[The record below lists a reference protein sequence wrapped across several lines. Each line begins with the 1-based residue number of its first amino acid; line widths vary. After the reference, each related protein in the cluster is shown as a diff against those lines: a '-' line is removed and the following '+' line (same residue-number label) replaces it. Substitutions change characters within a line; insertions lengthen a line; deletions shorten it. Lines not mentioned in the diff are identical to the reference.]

1 MFYYDEPPAECFEC
15 SEKEN
20 RLDDVKYWFQAIV
33 DQLYGVMG
41 EFDAE
46 ELDRYVQEAAAYLGM
61 KMPTRG
67 GEPIELAVV
76 RKNRTVEM
84 APMLDAWKS
93 ASVQYLKSLAKTGS

>member
-20 RLDDVKYWFQAIV
+20 RLDDVKYWFRAV
-33 DQLYGVMG
+33 LDQLFGVE
-41 EFDAE
+41 EFDAKSLERYTE
-46 ELDRYVQEAAAYLGM
+46 ELAAYLDM
-61 KMPTRG
+61 KIPSQA
-67 GEPIELAVV
+67 LAVV

-93 ASVQYLKSLAKTGS
+93 ASVQYLKSLAKTGT

>member
-20 RLDDVKYWFQAIV
+20 RLDDIKYWFRAV
-33 DQLYGVMG
+33 LDQLFGLE

-46 ELDRYVQEAAAYLGM
+46 SLERYAEELAAYLDM
-61 KMPTRG
+61 KIPSQ
-67 GEPIELAVV
+67 PLAVV